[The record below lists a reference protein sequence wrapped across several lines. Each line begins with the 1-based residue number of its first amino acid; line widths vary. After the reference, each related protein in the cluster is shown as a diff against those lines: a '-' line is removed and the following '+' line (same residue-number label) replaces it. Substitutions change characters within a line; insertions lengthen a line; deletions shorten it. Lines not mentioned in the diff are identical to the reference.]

1 MDDVAIVAVGQRKF
15 SWACNISIK
24 ELAFKVFKDAKV
36 GDWGYL

>member
-24 ELAFKVFKDAKV
+24 ELAFEVFKDAMV
-36 GDWGYL
+36 EDWGYL